1 MTVCVSGY
9 SQHPA
14 PAAAVGEVVGDVL
27 SRIDPHPDLAV
38 LFASGRFIGELGSVV
53 AAVQALLA
61 PKVLV
66 GSDVPRVFGGSDD
79 RPSADGLLLMAA
91 HTGDHVDLITP
102 VRYDPA
108 ETVLGWH
115 TPDGSVLCDDAVT
128 LALTEPAVSVADLPG
143 TVVGVGG
150 STERRLVLNH
160 TIYDGGGV
168 GVQLPVSAAAPFDF
182 TLPLWEDVVRDE
194 WDATAQEYIEE
205 HVLERHGELFDPGD
219 GAGLLLFAARSA
231 LAPMGA
237 RFDFEIAFDRF
248 SGSVAGA
255 LAPVVW
261 SPEPRAAG
269 GQKDRA
275 ICGLVL
281 R

>member
-1 MTVCVSGY
+1 M
-9 SQHPA
+9 
-14 PAAAVGEVVGDVL
+14 
-27 SRIDPHPDLAV
+27 DPHPDLAV
-38 LFASGRFIGELGSVV
+38 LFASGRFTEQLGSVV

-79 RPSADGLLLMAA
+79 RPSADGLLMLAA
-91 HTGDHVDLITP
+91 NADDGADP
-102 VRYDPA
+102 VTAIRYDPA
-108 ETVLGWH
+108 DPNIGWH
-115 TPDGSVLCDDAVT
+115 TPDGSPLRDDRVT
-128 LALTEPAVSVADLPG
+128 LVLTEPAVNAAEVPG
-143 TVVGVGG
+143 PVVGVGG
-150 STERRLVLNH
+150 STERRLVLDH
-160 TIYDGGGV
+160 SIYDGGGV
-168 GVQLPVSAAAPFDF
+168 GVQLPASLAAPFDF

-194 WDATAQEYIEE
+194 WDATAQEYVEE

-237 RFDFEIAFDRF
+237 RFDFELAFDRF

-261 SPEPRAAG
+261 SPGQAAVG

-275 ICGLVL
+275 ICGLVI

>member
-9 SQHPA
+9 SEHPA
-14 PAAAVGEVVGDVL
+14 AAAAVGEVVGDVL

-38 LFASGRFIGELGSVV
+38 LFSSGRFVAEIDQVV
-53 AAVQALLA
+53 GAINVLLA
-61 PKVLV
+61 PQVLI

-79 RPSADGLLLMAA
+79 RPATDGLLLWTA
-91 HTGDHVDLITP
+91 HLDDSDPITP
-102 VRYDPA
+102 VRFDNQEPA
-108 ETVLGWH
+108 LGWH
-115 TPDGSVLCDDAVT
+115 TPNGEAMTDDGVT
-128 LALTEPAVSVADLPG
+128 LALTEPGVSTDGIPG

-150 STERRLVLNH
+150 SSGHGLVINKSRFS
-160 TIYDGGGV
+160 GGGV
-168 GVQLPVSAAAPFDF
+168 GVQLPAAHAAPIDF

-194 WDATAQEYIEE
+194 WDEDAGEFIED
-205 HVLERHGELFDPGD
+205 HVIERHGEMFDPGD

-231 LAPMGA
+231 VAPIGA

-248 SGSVAGA
+248 HGAIAGA
-255 LAPVVW
+255 VAPVVW
-261 SPEPRAAG
+261 SPGPPG
-269 GQKDRA
+269 PPDQKHRA

>member
-9 SQHPA
+9 SQHPT

-27 SRIDPHPDLAV
+27 GRLDPHPDLAV
-38 LFASGRFIGELGSVV
+38 LFASGRFTDQLGSVV
-53 AAVQALLA
+53 AAVQTLLA
-61 PKVLV
+61 PRVLV

-79 RPSADGLLLMAA
+79 RPSADGLLLLAA
-91 HTGDHVDLITP
+91 HTDKDADLIAP
-102 VRYDPA
+102 IRYDPA
-108 ETVLGWH
+108 EASLGWH
-115 TPDGSVLCDDAVT
+115 TIDGAPLSEDGVT
-128 LALTEPAVSVADLPG
+128 LALTEPAVGVAGVPG
-143 TVVGVGG
+143 AVVGVGG
-150 STERRLVLNH
+150 SAEQRLILDH
-160 TIYDGGGV
+160 TIYPSGGV
-168 GVQLPVSAAAPFDF
+168 GVQLPTSVAKPFDF

-194 WDATAQEYIEE
+194 WDAAANEYVEE
-205 HVLERHGELFDPGD
+205 HVLERHGEVFDPGD

-261 SPEPRAAG
+261 SPEPTAALG
-269 GQKDRA
+269 PKDRS